1 MRKKVCT
8 STVLRR
14 AFDKA
19 VRRKPPAVAAD
30 AGLMQIQLWEGS
42 VPSCAGTVHGSTA
55 AGSEREESDIGAKFW
70 RRNGSRKCKDA
81 VGKNGEAQEDWAC
94 RRRQKFRVVKNCF
107 MRQQ

>member
-70 RRNGSRKCKDA
+70 RRDGSRKCKDA
-81 VGKNGEAQEDWAC
+81 VGRTA
-94 RRRQKFRVVKNCF
+94 RRRKTERADAGKSFAL
-107 MRQQ
+107 